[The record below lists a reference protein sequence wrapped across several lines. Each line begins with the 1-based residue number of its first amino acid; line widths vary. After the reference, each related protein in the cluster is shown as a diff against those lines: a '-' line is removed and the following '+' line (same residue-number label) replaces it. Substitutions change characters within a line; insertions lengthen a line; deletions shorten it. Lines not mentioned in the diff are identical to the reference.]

1 MQMYGHTPGTNTDL
15 LITKMIGFVA
25 DEILLGVHMAHSIIH
40 LYVHFNIS
48 VIRLVVIT
56 QVI

>member
-1 MQMYGHTPGTNTDL
+1 MHGHTPGTNTVL

-25 DEILLGVHMAHSIIH
+25 DEKFSQVSILAHSIIH
-40 LYVHFNIS
+40 LYAYLNMS

-56 QVI
+56 EVI